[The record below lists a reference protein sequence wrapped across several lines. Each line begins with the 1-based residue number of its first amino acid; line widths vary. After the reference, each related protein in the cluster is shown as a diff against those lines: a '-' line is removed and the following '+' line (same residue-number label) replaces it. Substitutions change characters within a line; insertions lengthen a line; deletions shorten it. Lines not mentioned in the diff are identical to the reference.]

1 MILRTRTRKPQQRT
15 LYTTHWLLDT
25 PTGTDRNNWA
35 AYSKPCSNGRL
46 GLMQAQHAII
56 TLAGPPQLTSTE
68 QWAQIWTG
76 FSTQFPLRNL
86 HWKPATRTS
95 IRTIQSLD
103 ANVVSFQSFKE
114 EGASQ
119 IPLSILDKPLLNV
132 YVVACEVCL
141 QA

>member
-1 MILRTRTRKPQQRT
+1 
-15 LYTTHWLLDT
+15 
-25 PTGTDRNNWA
+25 
-35 AYSKPCSNGRL
+35 
-46 GLMQAQHAII
+46 MQAQRAIV

-119 IPLSILDKPLLNV
+119 IPSSLLERPMLNV
-132 YVVACEVCL
+132 YTVVCEVSRYFHPLPFIDAQKSLRTMMHIRPLSRSKSRIGITRCL
-141 QA
+141 PASVNNGSSF